1 MNYYFP
7 AGHTPGKGLIMWF
20 IILGLG
26 AVGVGYAVKE
36 HKAKEAAEAY
46 AASEHA
52 AALAA
57 QQQLADY
64 QANNPGARDWSRS
77 PRPLMGYSPPNR
89 RARGHYAHY
98 DGSGNYRR
106 G

>member
-1 MNYYFP
+1 
-7 AGHTPGKGLIMWF
+7 MWF

-26 AVGVGYAVKE
+26 AVATGYAVKE
-36 HKAKEAAEAY
+36 HKAAEEAQ
-46 AASEHA
+46 A
-52 AALAA
+52 AAAAAQAAAQTA

-64 QANNPGARDWSRS
+64 QAGHPGARDWDRS
-77 PRPLMGYSPPNR
+77 PRPLMGISPPNR

-98 DGSGNYRR
+98 DGAGNYRR